1 MSTSVRSNYH
11 HGDLRSA
18 LLDAAMEMV
27 EAGEQFSLRAVARRA
42 DVSQT
47 APYRHFA
54 DREALE
60 SALAIRGFQE
70 LGSQLSLD
78 GRPATSEEALVEF
91 GVVYVN
97 FALTHPGLFKLMFG
111 QECDRENDERVL
123 ASTTTHYSPT
133 HCAKSSHTPTTTTSP
148 RHCGLSSTVSP
159 SSTSTESFPLIP
171 TTTSRRACEPR
182 SPRCGPVCRWCEMT
196 TRILHVVTNVAHYEN
211 PEHPTGLWLSEL
223 THAWHVFEEHGLGR
237 RSSAPQ
243 ADLLRWSLVP

>member
-1 MSTSVRSNYH
+1 MCSVSTSVRSNYH

-60 SALAIRGFQE
+60 SALAVRGFQE

-123 ASTTTHYSPT
+123 ASTHLHALLADSLRGIFPHADHDNLAT
-133 HCAKSSHTPTTTTSP
+133 A
-148 RHCGLSSTVSP
+148 HCGLSSTVSP

-182 SPRCGPVCRWCEMT
+182 SPRCGPV
-196 TRILHVVTNVAHYEN
+196 LQVV
-211 PEHPTGLWLSEL
+211 
-223 THAWHVFEEHGLGR
+223 
-237 RSSAPQ
+237 
-243 ADLLRWSLVP
+243 

>member
-97 FALTHPGLFKLMFG
+97 FSLTHPGLFKLMFG

-123 ASTTTHYSPT
+123 ASTHLHALLADSL
-133 HCAKSSHTPTTTTSP
+133 
-148 RHCGLSSTVSP
+148 R
-159 SSTSTESFPLIP
+159 EIFPHADHDNLA
-171 TTTSRRACEPR
+171 TA
-182 SPRCGPVCRWCEMT
+182 
-196 TRILHVVTNVAHYEN
+196 
-211 PEHPTGLWLSEL
+211 LWAL
-223 THAWHVFEEHGLGR
+223 VHGLAFLHLDGKLPSHSDDDVVAR
-237 RSSAPQ
+237 VRASFA
-243 ADLLRWSLVP
+243 ALRTSFAGGVK

>member
-60 SALAIRGFQE
+60 SALAVRGFQE
-70 LGSQLSLD
+70 LGSQLTLD

-97 FALTHPGLFKLMFG
+97 FSLTHPGLFKLMFG
-111 QECDRENDERVL
+111 QECDDSHDSRVVAAGDLRALLRRVL
-123 ASTTTHYSPT
+123 AGVFPD
-133 HCAKSSHTPTTTTSP
+133 AAMDDLAVGAW
-148 RHCGLSSTVSP
+148 GLVHGLAFLHLDGKLP
-159 SSTSTESFPLIP
+159 
-171 TTTSRRACEPR
+171 AHPR
-182 SPRCGPVCRWCEMT
+182 SAVA
-196 TRILHVVTNVAHYEN
+196 TRVRAAFAAL
-211 PEHPTGLWLSEL
+211 L
-223 THAWHVFEEHGLGR
+223 TAQPA
-237 RSSAPQ
+237 S
-243 ADLLRWSLVP
+243 